1 MVRQKI
7 VCFDFDGVIATYKG
21 WKGFDK
27 LGRPIKKVINVMKK
41 LKEKGYFI
49 TIFTTRADTPKL
61 RKWLEKHNV
70 PYDSLNS
77 FAHNP
82 PYTSFKPI
90 YHCVV
95 DDRAVNPINLS
106 EEELL
111 KEIERMVNLYEENT

>member
-1 MVRQKI
+1 MKKVI
-7 VCFDFDGVIATYKG
+7 CFDFDGVIATYNG

-27 LGRPIKKVINVMKK
+27 FGKPIWKTINVMKK

-61 RKWLEKHNV
+61 RKWLEKYGV

-82 PYTSFKPI
+82 PNTSFKPLW
-90 YHCVV
+90 HCYIG
-95 DDRAVNPINLS
+95 DRSVNPINLS

-111 KEIERMVNLYEENT
+111 EQIERTVNLYEKA